1 MAGPLFHSTYYKPVE
16 KYSKCDVINIC
27 RVGRYILNIIIISR
41 EIIELF
47 RVVINSYVA
56 RYIEDRIIISQQR
69 KYYIIHV
76 TVNNK

>member
-27 RVGRYILNIIIISR
+27 TVGRYILNIIIISR

-47 RVVINSYVA
+47 RVVINSCVPCFD
-56 RYIEDRIIISQQR
+56 EDSIIILCQ
-69 KYYIIHV
+69 
-76 TVNNK
+76 